1 MKNNNLSSTVSSQQ
15 WTNSLGSK
23 VGSAI
28 WLIIFGCFVVLYLVV
43 ANVLGK
49 IGIGQFAQFTMV
61 LGIPV
66 VIFLVAAIAAPI
78 SAYKGF
84 GQFQNV
90 GATLGPIQNGLAGAS
105 EWLSILFVV
114 TLLTT
119 FLSDTHDGLAIL
131 MGVFLGFAIMAIL
144 VVPKLPKRMSASLAN
159 TIVHASEMTSNKIV
173 QFSKLSRLVLSLIV
187 VLSILPFLL
196 AQIEFGSDVLLL
208 QFSISRNWA
217 AFLLTAP
224 VMLAILVGG
233 MRALTFANILLFFV
247 IFTALLFPAIW
258 LSYDI
263 SSSIIPQLGYGD
275 SALQLILG
283 LDEPLIEEANS
294 ASKSHTAFANFKQII
309 NFPDFLTTM
318 LCASA
323 ATAAMPLLH
332 ARMSTTTGTTN
343 QARSMAWM
351 LILFGLVV
359 SLIPVLAIFLQFEI
373 YRNFVGL
380 PLSQLGEGVAW
391 LTKWNNIGLGN
402 ANQQVLICGAAATDY
417 QAIIKACGSDF
428 NYALLP
434 SDIKIPSFALIF
446 GVNEITEMPSVFAAF
461 LYTGVLSA
469 AATSI
474 GIAIMVIVNTL
485 TSMLMDAPEEYL
497 EKRSGSFIPA
507 PVTQNLFVSRIFML
521 VLVTCVIWV
530 CGRYTLP
537 ATDMTLWTFALVAG
551 AIFPVLMLALWWKP
565 FTLLGAAIG
574 ALAGFLLTVYML
586 TNFAFGP
593 DWVITNGDEKLWKFP
608 LSSIAIGPLNTAVI
622 AIPVAVI
629 TGVLTSLVQ
638 KFVHTKT
645 QTNQAA

>member
-23 VGSAI
+23 IGSAA

-90 GATLGPIQNGLAGAS
+90 GATLGPIQNGLASAS

-119 FLSDTHDGLAIL
+119 FLNDSHDGLAIV
-131 MGVFLGFAIMAIL
+131 MGVFLGFAIMAL
-144 VVPKLPKRMSASLAN
+144 FVVPKLPKRMSASLAN
-159 TIVHASEMTSNKIV
+159 TIVRAAEKTSTKITR
-173 QFSKLSRLVLSLIV
+173 FSKLSRIALSVIV

-196 AQIEFGSDVLLL
+196 AQIEFASDVLLL
-208 QFSISRNWA
+208 QFSISRYWA
-217 AFLLTAP
+217 GFLLTAP
-224 VMLAILVGG
+224 VMVAILVGG

-283 LDEPLIEEANS
+283 LEEQLIEETNS

-309 NFPDFLTTM
+309 GFPDFLTTM

-323 ATAAMPLLH
+323 ATAAMPFLH

-343 QARSMAWM
+343 QARSMAWV
-351 LILFGLVV
+351 LILVGLVI
-359 SLIPVLAIFLQFEI
+359 SLIPALAIFLQFEI

-402 ANQQVLICGAAATDY
+402 ANQQVLICGAPATDY
-417 QAIIKACGSDF
+417 QTIIKACGGDF

-434 SDIKIPSFALIF
+434 SDIKVSSFALIF
-446 GVNEITEMPSVFAAF
+446 GANEITEMPSVFAAF

-485 TSMLMDAPEEYL
+485 TSMLMNAPDEYL
-497 EKRSGSFIPA
+497 EEQPDSFVPA
-507 PVTQNLFVSRIFML
+507 PVTQNLFVSRVFML

-530 CGRYTLP
+530 CGKYTLP
-537 ATDMTLWTFALVAG
+537 TSDMALWTFALVAG
-551 AIFPVLMLALWWKP
+551 AIFPVLMLALWWKQ
-565 FTLLGAAIG
+565 FTPLGAAIG
-574 ALAGFLLTVYML
+574 AITGFLLTVYML

-593 DWVITNGDEKLWKFP
+593 DWIIASGDERLWMFP
-608 LSSIAIGPLNTAVI
+608 LSSIEIDSLNSAVI
-622 AIPVAVI
+622 AIPAAIIV
-629 TGVLTSLVQ
+629 GVLTSLAQ
-638 KFVHTKT
+638 NQISKT
-645 QTNQAA
+645 SN